1 MNRPSLDNAHW
12 KSPGRFLQ
20 WQERLVHFILATFAV
35 ITILTTIGILVVL
48 GTETY
53 RFFLKADTSPL
64 EFLTNRTLEPE
75 ASPPKFGIVPLIWG
89 TMVVTFGSCAIAL
102 PIGLASAIYLSEYAG
117 NRTRTILK
125 PALEI
130 LAGVPTIVYGYLA
143 LLLVTP
149 ALRYALDMVGIKVD
163 TYNAASAAIV
173 VGVMIIPMVSSLS
186 EDVLRAVPQGLREAA
201 YGLGATKFEV
211 CTQVVVPAGLSG
223 IMASFILAFS
233 RAIGETMAV
242 VLAAGQLPQIS
253 GNIFASV
260 QTMTAYIVSVTSGD
274 APFGSAE
281 HLSLY
286 AVGSVLF
293 LMTLC
298 LNLFSGWILRQYREE
313 YS

>member
-1 MNRPSLDNAHW
+1 MGRVQW
-12 KSPGRFLQ
+12 KSPGRFLH
-20 WQERLVHFILATFAV
+20 WQERLVHMILAIFAV

-53 RFFLKADTSPL
+53 QFFIKSETTPF
-64 EFLTNRTLEPE
+64 EFLTSRKLEPE
-75 ASPPKFGIVPLIWG
+75 ADPPKFGIVPLIWG
-89 TMVVTFGSCAIAL
+89 TMVVTFGSCVLAL

-117 NRTRTILK
+117 SLTRSILK

-143 LLLVTP
+143 LMLVTP
-149 ALRYALDMVGIKVD
+149 ALRYTLELVGIKVD

-173 VGVMIIPMVSSLS
+173 VGIMIIPMVSSLS

-233 RAIGETMAV
+233 RALGETMAV

-253 GNIFASV
+253 GNIFTSV

-274 APFGSAE
+274 APFGTAE

-293 LMTLC
+293 LITLC
-298 LNLFSGWILRQYREE
+298 LNLFSGWILRHYREE